1 MTEQLIGRRFRLNNV
16 NYELHGREGTIL
28 GYSVIDN
35 NHVVVRFDNSI
46 WGLAFKISDLI
57 LL

>member
-16 NYELHGREGTIL
+16 NSKLHEREGTIL
-28 GYSVIDN
+28 GYSIADN

-46 WGLAFKISDLI
+46 WGLTFKISDLI